1 MTYPLLSRVL
11 DGLDKPVELIAHG
24 LGGDPGSSA
33 FKVLFA
39 REVVYVDWS
48 DQSHRDS
55 RADGVKWMRT
65 G

>member
-24 LGGDPGSSA
+24 LGSDPGGSA
-33 FKVLFA
+33 FEVLFA
-39 REVVYVDWS
+39 RKVVYVDWS

-55 RADGVKWMRT
+55 RANGVKWT
-65 G
+65 GTG